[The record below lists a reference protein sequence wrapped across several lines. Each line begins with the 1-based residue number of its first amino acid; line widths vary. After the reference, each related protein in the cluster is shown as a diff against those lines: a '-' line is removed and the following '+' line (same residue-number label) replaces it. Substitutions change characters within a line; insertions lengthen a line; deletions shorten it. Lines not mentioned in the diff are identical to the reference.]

1 MPGYW
6 PETAPKIGCTRIPS
20 QKGTGIC
27 GFSAAHCAPQAPP
40 VPRSCWPG
48 QAGLPQPPR
57 PRNRDPHSTG
67 DFFEWP
73 WPNLTLSSFSPQG
86 SFSGRCP
93 LYGVAALNGSSL
105 ALARPSAP
113 SLCYFVA
120 GASGLLALYCL
131 LLLLFWVYSSCIEDS
146 SRGPLGLRVALAVS
160 AVAVF
165 LILVSACVLR
175 FGTSSLCNSI
185 SSLNKTISCSGAQ
198 KIPWTPPGTAL
209 QFYSNLHNAET
220 SSWVN
225 LALWCVVLV
234 LQVVQCKSEAAPY
247 RPLERGDPEWST
259 ETDALVGPR
268 PFHS

>member
-1 MPGYW
+1 MALRCLQRVELVLFAAAFLCG
-6 PETAPKIGCTRIPS
+6 AVAAAALTR
-20 QKGTGIC
+20 T
-27 GFSAAHCAPQAPP
+27 
-40 VPRSCWPG
+40 
-48 QAGLPQPPR
+48 
-57 PRNRDPHSTG
+57 
-67 DFFEWP
+67 
-73 WPNLTLSSFSPQG
+73 QG

-175 FGTSSLCNSI
+175 FGTNSLCNSI

-209 QFYSNLHNAET
+209 QFYSNLHNAEVRLT
-220 SSWVN
+220 DMPRYSYEYCSCKGVCTQHTMSS
-225 LALWCVVLV
+225 LAYQRL
-234 LQVVQCKSEAAPY
+234 P
-247 RPLERGDPEWST
+247 G
-259 ETDALVGPR
+259 
-268 PFHS
+268 